1 MKNSNDGR
9 LIEEQGTE
17 GETVHEN
24 SMVKIRRSP
33 RYFRFMAAGALCGVL
48 AALFLAYAFA
58 QPSDFTLGQI
68 VGFIAVG
75 CVACGIGAGA
85 VIALIFDRINQRS
98 STTLPIEKTTYHGEG
113 QYEDAGTPK
122 NPQV

>member
-1 MKNSNDGR
+1 MRDNKRVKNNDDGR
-9 LIEEQGTE
+9 LAEEQRIE

-24 SMVKIRRSP
+24 STVTIRRSP
-33 RYFRFMAAGALCGVL
+33 RYFRFMAVGALCGVL
-48 AALFLAYAFA
+48 AALFLSYAFA
-58 QPSDFTLGQI
+58 KPSDFTQGQI

-98 STTLPIEKTTYHGEG
+98 ATTLNAEKAIRSVEHR
-113 QYEDAGTPK
+113 
-122 NPQV
+122 